1 MHIPKNWRIK
11 TQRYQLQT
19 STSENGNVEFPP
31 RPTVKQRFVERF
43 SFNTEE
49 EVLHEQVAS

>member
-11 TQRYQLQT
+11 SQRYQMQT
-19 STSENGNVEFPP
+19 TADENGNVEFPP
-31 RPTVKQRFVERF
+31 RPIVKQRFVERY

-49 EVLHEQVAS
+49 EVLREQMAS